1 MRVRAT
7 LLPQHTKHLV
17 WLRNLKISL
26 DACVCT
32 CVHVCVRVCV
42 CVCVCVCIVVFAEL
56 HSLAFS
62 QLASLCRFGLTTGN
76 ACVLPVL
83 FLCCVPS
90 PPPSPSLVM
99 L

>member
-1 MRVRAT
+1 MCVCACVCMRACAT
-7 LLPQHTKHLV
+7 LLPQHAKHLV

-26 DACVCT
+26 DACVC
-32 CVHVCVRVCV
+32 VCVS
-42 CVCVCVCIVVFAEL
+42 VCIVVFAEL

-83 FLCCVPS
+83 FLLCCVLS